1 MDEITSVFVTES
13 REQLAALESALLQL
27 EHNPGD
33 DDTLNAIF
41 RSAHTIKGGAGVIEC
56 TYIVSF
62 THVVENVLDT
72 LRNREITLDADLIAL
87 LLACG
92 DHMGQLLGVLE
103 AGASAPDE
111 ELSAEGEA
119 LLQRLQA
126 GKGASTQAPNTNP
139 TAGTPAAFDALI
151 ESSGWSAV

>member
-13 REQLAALESALLQL
+13 REQLATLESALLQL

-56 TYIVSF
+56 AYIVSF

-119 LLQRLQA
+119 LLQRL
-126 GKGASTQAPNTNP
+126 
-139 TAGTPAAFDALI
+139 
-151 ESSGWSAV
+151 

>member
-72 LRNREITLDADLIAL
+72 LRNREITLDADLI
-87 LLACG
+87 
-92 DHMGQLLGVLE
+92 E
-103 AGASAPDE
+103 
-111 ELSAEGEA
+111 
-119 LLQRLQA
+119 RLYQVPVQI
-126 GKGASTQAPNTNP
+126 SHDQ
-139 TAGTPAAFDALI
+139 
-151 ESSGWSAV
+151 SGIPFLRTLRRQS